1 MATASPSPQKDADR
15 IFELFRLPETSTYS
29 DVHSAYVTFL
39 QEYVQERELAK
50 KLKPLERRTH
60 KFTKTGEQFKE
71 VSAAF
76 LSHFETHRGKSTNP
90 LHGLEHY
97 SVKHN
102 TSCLT
107 VHIPSESIASW
118 KSVCE
123 AYYGKDDAEV
133 LKLREDNERLRRRVQ
148 QLEDT
153 IASLQST
160 STATKKEMDDMK
172 LSQDV
177 LKVRITNV
185 KGQLVTVR
193 NSAQRKTDVQK
204 NDESVANRSADPVLE
219 YFLPT
224 RNRFEALS
232 QQGSGEDMTPQTTQ
246 ASHPTNS
253 NEANTQ
259 EAPVP
264 RRIVLIG
271 DSNAQKLKPSLL
283 CPTADMPRPYW
294 SPNLFT
300 APTVLE
306 DISKDGTPPHT
317 VILHQVTNDIMSK
330 TKETVI
336 SELEITVSA
345 SQSLFPKAEVVIS
358 AIPQRRDSKCRPGVN
373 EDISSVNL
381 HIQNMC
387 EANEQLTFV
396 SHPQLWTDN
405 NYNAQVYES
414 DGYHLSGD
422 GVRVIAFNLKNQ
434 ASKALGLSSDK
445 RQGKSPR
452 RPGYRNNKNS
462 QTKGGIPGE
471 TLSTDKEVA
480 PGQTSLETCIPKNR
494 DHLTLHP
501 GSGTRQ
507 DRYEKTRG
515 QQWGTFR
522 PGIPS
527 PPNSHRD
534 SPPPT
539 MLEGRP
545 PPAPPMFRPNR
556 ETPPVQWFREWPS
569 PAEAY
574 SAPPNNV
581 GRPGW
586 FGPPPYPFFNMME
599 GSWFGLNERP
609 RPYGSG

>member
-1 MATASPSPQKDADR
+1 
-15 IFELFRLPETSTYS
+15 
-29 DVHSAYVTFL
+29 
-39 QEYVQERELAK
+39 
-50 KLKPLERRTH
+50 
-60 KFTKTGEQFKE
+60 
-71 VSAAF
+71 
-76 LSHFETHRGKSTNP
+76 
-90 LHGLEHY
+90 
-97 SVKHN
+97 
-102 TSCLT
+102 
-107 VHIPSESIASW
+107 
-118 KSVCE
+118 
-123 AYYGKDDAEV
+123 
-133 LKLREDNERLRRRVQ
+133 
-148 QLEDT
+148 
-153 IASLQST
+153 
-160 STATKKEMDDMK
+160 
-172 LSQDV
+172 
-177 LKVRITNV
+177 
-185 KGQLVTVR
+185 
-193 NSAQRKTDVQK
+193 
-204 NDESVANRSADPVLE
+204 
-219 YFLPT
+219 
-224 RNRFEALS
+224 
-232 QQGSGEDMTPQTTQ
+232 MTPQTTQ

-253 NEANTQ
+253 NEAKVINTQ

-264 RRIVLIG
+264 RRIG

-294 SPNLFT
+294 SPNLFST
-300 APTVLE
+300 PTVLE
-306 DISKDGTPPHT
+306 DISKDSTPPHT
-317 VILHQVTNDIMSK
+317 VILHQGTNDIMSK

-358 AIPQRRDSKCRPGVN
+358 AIPPRRDSKCRPGVN

-414 DGYHLSGD
+414 NGYHLSGD
-422 GVRVIAFNLKNQ
+422 GVRMIAFNLKKQ
-434 ASKALGLSSDK
+434 ASKGLSSDK
-445 RQGKSPR
+445 RHGKSPR
-452 RPGYRNNKNS
+452 RPGYRNNKNNQWITPDAPQNKRRNS
-462 QTKGGIPGE
+462 QGNPF
-471 TLSTDKEVA
+471 D
-480 PGQTSLETCIPKNR
+480 GQGSRARPDQSRDVYPEKSRSPNPPPRIGNTSWKPEAHRT
-494 DHLTLHP
+494 H
-501 GSGTRQ
+501 Q
-507 DRYEKTRG
+507 DRHEKMRG

-545 PPAPPMFRPNR
+545 PPAPPMFHPNR
-556 ETPPVQWFREWPS
+556 QTPPVQWFREWPS

-599 GSWFGLNERP
+599 GSWFGRQHDSSFGLNERP